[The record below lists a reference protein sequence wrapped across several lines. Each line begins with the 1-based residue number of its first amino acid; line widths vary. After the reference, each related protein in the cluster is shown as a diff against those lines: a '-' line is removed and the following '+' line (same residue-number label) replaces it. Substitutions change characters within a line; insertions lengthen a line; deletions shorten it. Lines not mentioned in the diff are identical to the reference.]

1 MKMLFATWDRLAI
14 SGESGDGFVRL
25 RLPEVRAAPTYAAK
39 SVAEGLEAI
48 LMEVKTQALSAH
60 NNYPEAHG
68 FCVDAEMLEPGRYGR
83 TRLMVTLTD
92 GRYRDIFHA
101 LAEDVVTKL
110 AEVNTEKEAVS
121 IFINRLSRWQSFM
134 RKHGAAGLSLEAR
147 RGLIGELFLLRNH
160 LLGRCSQDDAI
171 ASWKGCKG
179 ANHDF
184 QFYLGSIEVK
194 STNSNTPHAFHV
206 SNINQLDSPG
216 QGQLFVFLVLVDESE
231 SGEASLPDVIDSL
244 RDEFEG
250 SSLDIFEEALI
261 DAGYTEGQREIY
273 LSPRY
278 TLRREYFYRVDD
290 SFPRLRENVLPS
302 GVEEVKY
309 QVAISACAEFEVLS
323 SETLDTVL
331 GPRGEVE

>member
-1 MKMLFATWDRLAI
+1 
-14 SGESGDGFVRL
+14 
-25 RLPEVRAAPTYAAK
+25 
-39 SVAEGLEAI
+39 
-48 LMEVKTQALSAH
+48 
-60 NNYPEAHG
+60 
-68 FCVDAEMLEPGRYGR
+68 
-83 TRLMVTLTD
+83 
-92 GRYRDIFHA
+92 
-101 LAEDVVTKL
+101 
-110 AEVNTEKEAVS
+110 
-121 IFINRLSRWQSFM
+121 
-134 RKHGAAGLSLEAR
+134 
-147 RGLIGELFLLRNH
+147 
-160 LLGRCSQDDAI
+160 
-171 ASWKGCKG
+171 
-179 ANHDF
+179 
-184 QFYLGSIEVK
+184 
-194 STNSNTPHAFHV
+194 
-206 SNINQLDSPG
+206 
-216 QGQLFVFLVLVDESE
+216 VFLVLVDESE

-278 TLRREYFYRVDD
+278 TIRREYFYRVDD